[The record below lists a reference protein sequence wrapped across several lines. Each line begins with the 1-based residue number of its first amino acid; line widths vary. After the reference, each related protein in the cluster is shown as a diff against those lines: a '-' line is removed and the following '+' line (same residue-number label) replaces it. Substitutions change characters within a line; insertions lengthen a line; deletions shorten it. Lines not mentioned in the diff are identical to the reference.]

1 MLRRIGRDQARLGMY
16 VHAFDGSWLR
26 HPFWRPHF
34 ALSSPE
40 LLERLL
46 ESEIPSLVIDEG
58 RGVPLDDAAPTVEP
72 SPEPPVE
79 PLRRTAAPPVPHP
92 PPPPPP
98 PPERPCPHDEERVRA
113 AKIASRSKRVVRD
126 VLEGARAGV
135 GVRAAAVAGAAEEIA
150 ASVGRHP
157 HALIGLTRLRSKDEY
172 TYVHSVAVSALMVAF
187 ARHLGLE
194 AREVRELGVAGLLHD
209 VGKMVVP
216 GRVLSKPG
224 ALTDDELALVRTH
237 PEQGYRLLTEGEG
250 VSDIALDVARHH
262 HERMDGGGYPLRL
275 RGGEISLHARM
286 AAICDVYDALTSRR
300 PYKEAWT
307 AAEAIGRMH
316 GWEGHFDP
324 ALLFRFMGCV
334 GVYPVGMLVRLRSNR
349 LGVVMDNGRRASR
362 PRVNAFHS
370 TRDRVAMPPEVV
382 VIDDSMAADQI
393 LGEERPGDWGLEDW
407 PALRDALLGET
418 RRGLRK
424 AA

>member
-46 ESEIPSLVIDEG
+46 DSEIPSLVIDEG
-58 RGVPLDDAAPTVEP
+58 RGVPLTPDAPPEP
-72 SPEPPVE
+72 SPASRVGTS
-79 PLRRTAAPPVPHP
+79 RRTACPTAAPPPS
-92 PPPPPP
+92 
-98 PPERPCPHDEERVRA
+98 PPERPCAFDEERVRA
-113 AKIASRSKRVVRD
+113 AKIAARSKRVVQG
-126 VLEGARAGV
+126 VLEGARAGL
-135 GVRAAAVAGAAEEIA
+135 GVRAADVADAAEEIA
-150 ASVGRHP
+150 ASVRRHP
-157 HALIGLTRLRSKDEY
+157 QALIGLTRLRSKDEY
-172 TYVHSVAVSALMVAF
+172 TYVHSVAVSALIVNF
-187 ARHLGLE
+187 ARHLGLSPQD
-194 AREVRELGVAGLLHD
+194 ARELGVAGLLHD

-216 GRVLSKPG
+216 GRILHKPG
-224 ALTDDELALVRTH
+224 ALTEEELALVRTH

-250 VSDIALDVARHH
+250 MSDIALDVARHH

-275 RGGEISLHARM
+275 RGDEISLHARI

-307 AAEAIGRMH
+307 PAEAIGRMR

-324 ALLFRFMGCV
+324 ALLFRFMGSV

-349 LGVVMDNGRRASR
+349 LGVVMDNGRRASK

-370 TRDRVAMPPEVV
+370 TRDRAAMPPEVV
-382 VIDDSMAADQI
+382 VIDDSLAADQI
-393 LGEERPGDWGLEDW
+393 LGEERPDDWGLENW
-407 PALRDALLGET
+407 HALRDALSGET
-418 RRGLRK
+418 RRGAGRK

>member
-34 ALSSPE
+34 HLTTPEALQ
-40 LLERLL
+40 RLL
-46 ESEIPSLVIDEG
+46 DSEIPSLVIDES
-58 RGVPLDDAAPTVEP
+58 RGVALTPDAPP
-72 SPEPPVE
+72 GEPPVE
-79 PLRRTAAPPVPHP
+79 PLRRAVASPSSSP
-92 PPPPPP
+92 PPPPQ
-98 PPERPCPHDEERVRA
+98 RPCSYDEERVRA

-126 VLEGARAGV
+126 VLENARQGM
-135 GVRAAAVAGAAEEIA
+135 GIRAADVADAAEEIA
-150 ASVGRHP
+150 ASVHRNP

-172 TYVHSVAVSALMVAF
+172 TYVHSVAVSALMVNF
-187 ARHLGLE
+187 ARHLGLDPDE
-194 AREVRELGVAGLLHD
+194 ARELGVAGLLHD

-216 GRVLSKPG
+216 GRILHKPG
-224 ALTDDELALVRTH
+224 TLTDEELALVRTH

-262 HERMDGGGYPLRL
+262 HERMDGAGYPLRL
-275 RGGEISLHARM
+275 TGDEISVHARI

-300 PYKEAWT
+300 PYKDAWT

-316 GWEGHFDP
+316 EWEGHFDP
-324 ALLFRFMGCV
+324 ALLFRFMGSV

-382 VIDDSMAADQI
+382 TIDDSLAADQI
-393 LGEERPGDWGLEDW
+393 LGEERPEDWGLEDW
-407 PALRDALLGET
+407 PTLRGELLGE
-418 RRGLRK
+418 RRGVRK